1 MKTDDVNRIINDLQE
16 NIKAGADIN
25 AGAGGYDIGTTES
38 QAAFH
43 AGRNRSWKEE
53 VIDQLVCCHIY
64 NGTHDNDP
72 RKAVNDLIAWHV
84 QVALDPQVS
93 SDAQAL
99 IDRGSAEHSRL
110 QHLVKTFFDTYLNRV
125 EESESG
131 RLFFPIVISN
141 CRAATITPLNDL
153 LDEMAK
159 LSGAKPR
166 PDIDKGDW

>member
-64 NGTHDNDP
+64 NGTHEHNP
-72 RKAVNDLIAWHV
+72 RKAVNDLISWHV

-99 IDRGSAEHSRL
+99 IDRGAAAEREACIEAVEKSRVIEFVVYPKDYL
-110 QHLVKTFFDTYLNRV
+110 ISRNDVPRCYDFQHARSM
-125 EESESG
+125 EA
-131 RLFFPIVISN
+131 I
-141 CRAATITPLNDL
+141 RARRNT
-153 LDEMAK
+153 
-159 LSGAKPR
+159 
-166 PDIDKGDW
+166 

>member
-25 AGAGGYDIGTTES
+25 AGDGGYSIGTPE
-38 QAAFH
+38 AH
-43 AGRNRSWKEE
+43 AEFVAKRNWSWKDE

-166 PDIDKGDW
+166 PEINNDF